1 MQLYE
6 VWFQLHF
13 NNVVD
18 VGRAIVCAQDQTKAK
33 ETVIALLELDV
44 TALKQCDVK
53 RIRPN
58 LFLLERK
65 DVTKPLAPPVVQD
78 FTNGDGD
85 YDKPA
90 AQKGLRA
97 ISDRL
102 GENREYRH
110 EMSAYVAQQEWA
122 REHHGR
128 VENSEFECEVLASVT
143 APDEETALRRLAGS
157 LRERSF
163 GIKDESRYVKK
174 VLVNI
179 SVDSDI
185 PARQITATG

>member
-33 ETVIALLELDV
+33 ETIIALLELDV

-65 DVTKPLAPPVVQD
+65 DVTKPAQSL
-78 FTNGDGD
+78 
-85 YDKPA
+85 PA
-90 AQKGLRA
+90 KSDDQANDRPAVQKGLHA

-102 GENREYRH
+102 GE
-110 EMSAYVAQQEWA
+110 
-122 REHHGR
+122 
-128 VENSEFECEVLASVT
+128 
-143 APDEETALRRLAGS
+143 D
-157 LRERSF
+157 
-163 GIKDESRYVKK
+163 
-174 VLVNI
+174 
-179 SVDSDI
+179 
-185 PARQITATG
+185 

>member
-13 NNVVD
+13 NNIVD

-33 ETVIALLELDV
+33 EIVIALLELDV
-44 TALKQCDVK
+44 AALKQCDVK

-65 DVTKPLAPPVVQD
+65 DITKPLAAPIVQD
-78 FTNGDGD
+78 FANGEH
-85 YDKPA
+85 DKAA

-102 GENREYRH
+102 GEDREYRR
-110 EMSAYVAQQEWA
+110 EMGAYVAQQEWA
-122 REHHGR
+122 REHHGK

-163 GIKDESRYVKK
+163 GIKDESRHVKK
-174 VLVNI
+174 VLVNVI
-179 SVDSDI
+179 VDCDI
-185 PARQITATG
+185 PARYSQRREA

>member
-33 ETVIALLELDV
+33 ETVIALLDLDV

-65 DVTKPLAPPVVQD
+65 DITKPSTPSSIQD
-78 FTNGDGD
+78 FTDSAD
-85 YDKPA
+85 DRPA
-90 AQKGLRA
+90 VQKGLRA

-102 GENREYRH
+102 GENREYRR
-110 EMSAYVAQQEWA
+110 EMTAYIAQQQWA
-122 REHHGR
+122 MEHYGK
-128 VENSEFECEVLASVT
+128 VENVEFECEILASVT
-143 APDEETALRRLAGS
+143 APDEDTALRRLAGS

-163 GIKDESRYVKK
+163 GIIDESRYVRKIS
-174 VLVNI
+174 VNI
-179 SVDSDI
+179 NVDYGMRRSI
-185 PARQITATG
+185 G

>member
-18 VGRAIVCAQDQTKAK
+18 IGRAIVCAQDQTNAK
-33 ETVIALLELDV
+33 ETVIALLDLDV

-58 LFLLERK
+58 CFLLERK
-65 DVTKPLAPPVVQD
+65 EVSKPSIPSLVQD
-78 FTNGDGD
+78 FANGAHDR
-85 YDKPA
+85 PA
-90 AQKGLRA
+90 VQKGLRA

-102 GENREYRH
+102 GEDREYRR
-110 EMSAYVAQQEWA
+110 EMAAYVAQQAWA
-122 REHHGR
+122 REHHGK

-179 SVDSDI
+179 YDDYAV
-185 PARQITATG
+185 PAGHSQNWKSQ